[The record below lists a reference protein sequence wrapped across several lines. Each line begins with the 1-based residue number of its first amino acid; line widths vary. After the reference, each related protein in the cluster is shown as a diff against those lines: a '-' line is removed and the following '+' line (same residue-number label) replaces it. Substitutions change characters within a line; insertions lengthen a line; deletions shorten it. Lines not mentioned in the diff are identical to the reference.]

1 MNLHK
6 YHKVFALSALLMPL
20 ATFGEGVATSNENI
34 VAAVDPSVE
43 GIKPR
48 CLTMREG
55 WFAEAGLDMTLYNV
69 YNRDFSDAFSKGRTQ
84 GLTIGIGKR
93 FSPEVALRVRANW
106 ENGLSFMGNPKLEW
120 ISPIDPSTQL
130 STNVDHGGC
139 LFTYLDV
146 MVSLSALFGSRDRQ
160 RAWDILFIPRAGVG
174 SNRGFNSWSPLVGM
188 GMGYTHRI
196 SHRLKVYADLTYS
209 GITSEFISGDN
220 SQGTGIPDTT
230 TGMFTSTGFNGIMSL
245 HAGLQIDLNKK

>member
-1 MNLHK
+1 MLIP
-6 YHKVFALSALLMPL
+6 LS
-20 ATFGEGVATSNENI
+20 TFGENTATSDENS
-34 VAAVDPSVE
+34 VAKASTTVE
-43 GIKPR
+43 RKVPR
-48 CLTMREG
+48 CLTIREG

-69 YNRDFSDAFSKGRTQ
+69 YNRDFSEAFSKGRTQ

-93 FSPEVALRVRANW
+93 FSPEVSLRVRANW

-120 ISPIDPSTQL
+120 ISPINPATHL
-130 STNVDHGGC
+130 STNVDNGGC

-146 MVSLSALFGSRDRQ
+146 MVSLSALFGSRNRQ

-174 SNRGFNSWSPLVGM
+174 SNRGFDSWSPLVGM

-196 SHRLKVYADLTYS
+196 SRRLKVYADLTYS

-230 TGMFTSTGFNGIMSL
+230 TGMSTSIGFNGIMSF